1 MKRISV
7 MIPETWH
14 LIIVY
19 IFSTELSTR
28 TEKLGKKKKER
39 KSATQRLGGKTMP
52 CLW

>member
-1 MKRISV
+1 

-19 IFSTELSTR
+19 IFPPNYLQEQ
-28 TEKLGKKKKER
+28 KNWVKKKEG